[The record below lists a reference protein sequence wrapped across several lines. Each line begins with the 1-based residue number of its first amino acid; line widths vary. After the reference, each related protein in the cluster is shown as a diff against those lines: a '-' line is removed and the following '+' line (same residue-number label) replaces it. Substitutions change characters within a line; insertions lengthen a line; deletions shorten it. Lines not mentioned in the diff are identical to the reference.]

1 MYSECFPR
9 NRLFVRP
16 SPSPSSPSSSSS
28 SSTWTVVSALE
39 WEARRT
45 HASCACLRFSRV
57 IDERWRE
64 TRESR
69 APPSRH
75 IHWSDL
81 YLCTPTSTVLPPRI
95 VPRGGGDGSAIPAI
109 VFRLSTSRNR
119 SLGISVPVP
128 AERWEGR
135 RSLGCFWI
143 VVVGR
148 GRSKIGIGCKI
159 RMLTSIAS
167 LLLMFPSCSFVRRF
181 FGFAWNANGTVS
193 KERRRLVYEIRRNF
207 SKVDIY

>member
-81 YLCTPTSTVLPPRI
+81 YLCTPTSTVLPPPPPGLFHAVVVMVARS
-95 VPRGGGDGSAIPAI
+95 PRSYFVSPP
-109 VFRLSTSRNR
+109 
-119 SLGISVPVP
+119 LGIDLSGLAFPSRRNV
-128 AERWEGR
+128 ERGDALWDASESSSWAGEDR
-135 RSLGCFWI
+135 RSESD
-143 VVVGR
+143 V
-148 GRSKIGIGCKI
+148 RSAC
-159 RMLTSIAS
+159 
-167 LLLMFPSCSFVRRF
+167 
-181 FGFAWNANGTVS
+181 
-193 KERRRLVYEIRRNF
+193 
-207 SKVDIY
+207 